1 MYTLLEQCREL
12 TVEERFVLS
21 HMPVPGEDLPRP
33 CTVPGC
39 TFAHDRSTAAQ
50 ELQALLHEE
59 AELRK
64 VDTKAGKA
72 AFSRW
77 RMAHAHAHRNVQPGD
92 YGKPMIHVNFSNV
105 ILDAL
110 HMAELNLP
118 KLPFKH
124 AILNNASDDA
134 REGISQLLSQWR
146 HPLDT
151 RRKDD
156 NRQRAQKWFTGE
168 KWHSFCAGTA
178 GSPGGPVAI
187 ATLVLLM
194 AQDMQLRGTPAADAP
209 AAPAAAAAPPPRPA
223 GRGRGR
229 SMLTAGRTTTPAAAV
244 PLTAARAEATRELT
258 ALELAAD
265 PADLAIIRE
274 LFGSRGDTIIHSPPF
289 F

>member
-1 MYTLLEQCREL
+1 MAHAGKVTPEFFLCLDVAALRHTEHLAASGWCSCSRDVALRQLPKKPQDVPEMYTLLEQCREL

-21 HMPVPGEDLPRP
+21 HMRVPGEDLPRP

-64 VDTKAGKA
+64 VDTKAGKG

-134 REGISQLLSQWR
+134 REAISQLLNQWR
-146 HPLDT
+146 PL
-151 RRKDD
+151 
-156 NRQRAQKWFTGE
+156 
-168 KWHSFCAGTA
+168 
-178 GSPGGPVAI
+178 
-187 ATLVLLM
+187 L
-194 AQDMQLRGTPAADAP
+194 
-209 AAPAAAAAPPPRPA
+209 
-223 GRGRGR
+223 
-229 SMLTAGRTTTPAAAV
+229 
-244 PLTAARAEATRELT
+244 
-258 ALELAAD
+258 
-265 PADLAIIRE
+265 
-274 LFGSRGDTIIHSPPF
+274 
-289 F
+289 